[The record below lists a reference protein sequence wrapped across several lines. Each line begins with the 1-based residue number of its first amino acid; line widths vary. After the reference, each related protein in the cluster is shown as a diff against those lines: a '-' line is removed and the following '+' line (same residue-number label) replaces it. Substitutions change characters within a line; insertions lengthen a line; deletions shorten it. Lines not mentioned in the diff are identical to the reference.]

1 VLIPSLLRAILSI
14 IVINLVLSG
23 DNAVVIGMAARQL
36 SIGQRRQAIFYGAA
50 GAIVLRIIF
59 TALAA
64 LLLGVPLIQAIGGA
78 VLLWIA
84 YGLLRQGSEERE
96 FKESSTLF
104 EAVRTIV
111 LADVVMSLDNILA
124 VGGAAHGDLWL
135 LLFGLIL
142 SMPIIMFGG
151 NLVALLMDRMPWL
164 IYLGAGI
171 LVYTAGQ
178 MFFDDA
184 IVGHLLPDVRWFEW
198 GVIAALVIG
207 ILGLAFW
214 RNTHQPKTSSLSAD

>member
-1 VLIPSLLRAILSI
+1 VLISSLLRAILSI

-23 DNAVVIGMAARQL
+23 DNAVVIGMASRQL
-36 SIGQRRQAIFYGAA
+36 LPEQRRQAIFYGAA
-50 GAIVLRIIF
+50 GAIVLRVIF

-64 LLLGVPLIQAIGGA
+64 LLLGVPLIQAAGGA

-84 YGLLRQGSEERE
+84 YGLLRQGHAERQI
-96 FKESSTLF
+96 KEGSTLF

-111 LADVVMSLDNILA
+111 LADLVMSLDNILA

-135 LLFGLIL
+135 LLFGLVL

-151 NLVALLMDRMPWL
+151 NLVALLMNRLPWL

-178 MFFDDA
+178 MLFDDA
-184 IVGHLLPDVRWFEW
+184 IVGRLLPDVRWFEW

-207 ILGLAFW
+207 ILGLALW
-214 RNTHQPKTSSLSAD
+214 RNVHQPKTSSLSAD